1 MLIHLH
7 VQDFALIERLDFAPD
22 TGLTVITGE
31 TGAGKS
37 ILIDAILSLL
47 GGRMSKDLIRS
58 GQSACRIDALFQV
71 RPDQIPPDLQ
81 ETLSLR
87 DAFSI
92 KDAISTQEDADRD
105 SSHRQ
110 DASVAELLLS
120 REYGVNGRS
129 VFRANDRLITAA
141 TARCIS
147 TALFDIH
154 GQHDNQLIFEPST
167 HLALLDRFSGSPVL
181 KAREVWLSVLAE
193 WRQCSDRLAEL
204 GADPA
209 ARARL
214 IDTLQFQTAEIE
226 AANIKPQEDEQLQE
240 QRRIRQN
247 QEKIVKALSEAS
259 ALLSGEEGG
268 GAIRSLGEAA
278 ARVDFIGRYSEKLGR
293 LRQPLSEA
301 IELAQSVS
309 ADLADALQRIDLDP
323 HALERIDERL
333 DVLYRLKTKY
343 GGTLEQVHAYY
354 RKAVAKRDTLKD
366 GEQQAQILQKELERI
381 RERLLDAGRLLR
393 RAREKAALDLS
404 DRICRELADLGMK
417 SVRFSVRFDDL
428 DPKPPYREEGLDRI
442 EFLLSPNPGEP
453 ERPLARIASG
463 GEAARIMLAIKAIL
477 ANADQTPILIFDEI
491 DTGVSGKTALRVAEK
506 LSGLASGRQVFCIT
520 HLPQIAAMADHH
532 FLIEKTISDDKTRT
546 QLHQLAPDDRR
557 QEIARL
563 LSGDAGAGKALSLAD
578 EMLQSADAFRQNSR
592 S

>member
-7 VQDFALIERLDFAPD
+7 VQDFALIERLEFTPD

-71 RPDQIPPDLQ
+71 GPDQIPPDLQ
-81 ETLSLR
+81 ETLSLQ

-92 KDAISTQEDADRD
+92 QDD
-105 SSHRQ
+105 SHRQ
-110 DASVAELLLS
+110 EAPTAELLLS
-120 REYGVNGRS
+120 REYSVNGRS

-141 TARCIS
+141 TARSIS
-147 TALFDIH
+147 AALFDIH
-154 GQHDNQLIFEPST
+154 GQHDNQLIFDPST
-167 HLALLDRFSGSPVL
+167 HLALLDRFSGLPVL
-181 KAREVWLSVLAE
+181 KAREAWLSILAE

-268 GAIRSLGEAA
+268 AVRSLGEAA

-333 DVLYRLKTKY
+333 DVLYRLKSKY
-343 GGTLEQVHAYY
+343 GGTLEQVQAYY

-381 RERLLDAGRLLR
+381 RERLLDAGRTLR
-393 RAREKAALDLS
+393 RAREKAASDLS
-404 DRICRELADLGMK
+404 ERICHELADLGMK
-417 SVRFSVRFDDL
+417 SVRFSVRFDAPDL
-428 DPKPPYREEGLDRI
+428 QPPYREDGLDRI

-477 ANADQTPILIFDEI
+477 ADADQTPILIFDEI

-506 LSGLASGRQVFCIT
+506 LSGLSSGRQVFCIT

-532 FLIEKTISDDKTRT
+532 FLIEKTVSDNKTRT
-546 QLHQLAPDDRR
+546 QLHQLTHDDRR

-578 EMLQSADAFRQNSR
+578 EMLQSADAFRQSSR
-592 S
+592 R